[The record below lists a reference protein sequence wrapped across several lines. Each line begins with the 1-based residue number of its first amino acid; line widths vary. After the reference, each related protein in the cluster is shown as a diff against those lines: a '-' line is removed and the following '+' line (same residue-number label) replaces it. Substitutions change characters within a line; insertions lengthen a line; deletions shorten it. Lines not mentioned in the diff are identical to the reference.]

1 MSDPDGPRLVACTVE
16 RRGRFLVALPFF
28 DEGQQLALGRRS
40 GLAVEAGELVVVETA
55 GSSARVAERL
65 GSPDDVENVLRA
77 LLLQRGLAREW
88 PQGALREARR
98 ASGKPESEGQRTDLL
113 ELETITIDP
122 PTARDFDDAISVEP
136 DGDGVRAFVHIA
148 DVASYVAPD
157 GELDA
162 EAGRRTCS
170 VYVPGAVE
178 PMLPLELSADA
189 CSLRPGEVRRVVSIE
204 VRVGADG
211 KVGAPHV
218 RRALIRSRA
227 RLTYDEAHDVL
238 AGRLHHP
245 NGDLLARADA
255 LARDLRERR
264 HARGAFTLGAREL
277 AFEVADGRVVDAHW
291 DEEPRAHALVEELM
305 LLANEAVGGL
315 LARARRP
322 ALYRVHEHPKHE
334 ALLALAARLTALGL
348 PVVPLPE
355 RASGPEASQAVARQA
370 ELLAPILRE
379 RPATREAFGSLLL
392 RTLELARYDPVN
404 VGHAALASPAYVHF
418 TSPIRR
424 YPDIV
429 VHRATCALAGL
440 GETAP
445 KARDLP
451 EIALRCSQREREA
464 ADAERRA
471 DAICLAFLLKDRLRR
486 DGWHQPF
493 EGVVTGLISRRPVR
507 ALRRR
512 LRGLSA
518 GAPTR
523 RARALRQRRARRGA
537 RGPQL
542 GATHPPGRRALL
554 RRHGRRPSARA
565 GDPRRPA
572 RERGPAPAFA
582 PGEED
587 DPATTAQAPETQA
600 DLGRTPELVVVPGG
614 TERASG
620 TRSTL
625 ARSS

>member
-1 MSDPDGPRLVACTVE
+1 MWRRTVSWMPRPGAAPAACTCPG
-16 RRGRFLVALPFF
+16 RGADAATR
-28 DEGQQLALGRRS
+28 ALGRR
-40 GLAVEAGELVVVETA
+40 
-55 GSSARVAERL
+55 
-65 GSPDDVENVLRA
+65 
-77 LLLQRGLAREW
+77 LQPAPGRGPPGGQHRG
-88 PQGALREARR
+88 PRRRRRQGRR
-98 ASGKPESEGQRTDLL
+98 AARAPRAHPQPCSADLRRGARGAGGAPAPPERRPAGT
-113 ELETITIDP
+113 
-122 PTARDFDDAISVEP
+122 
-136 DGDGVRAFVHIA
+136 
-148 DVASYVAPD
+148 
-157 GELDA
+157 
-162 EAGRRTCS
+162 GRR
-170 VYVPGAVE
+170 A
-178 PMLPLELSADA
+178 
-189 CSLRPGEVRRVVSIE
+189 
-204 VRVGADG
+204 
-211 KVGAPHV
+211 
-218 RRALIRSRA
+218 RARSRA
-227 RLTYDEAHDVL
+227 
-238 AGRLHHP
+238 
-245 NGDLLARADA
+245 
-255 LARDLRERR
+255 RR
-264 HARGAFTLGAREL
+264 HARGAFTLAAREL

-348 PVVPLPE
+348 PVVPLPSE
-355 RASGPEASQAVARQA
+355 RAARRPRRRWPGRRSCSRRSCASGRRRARPSA
-370 ELLAPILRE
+370 ACSCARSNSRATTRSTRARRARLAGLR
-379 RPATREAFGSLLL
+379 AFHL
-392 RTLELARYDPVN
+392 
-404 VGHAALASPAYVHF
+404 
-418 TSPIRR
+418 PIRR

-445 KARDLP
+445 KARELP
-451 EIALRCSQREREA
+451 EVALRCSQREREA

-512 LRGLSA
+512 LRGLPA
-518 GAPTR
+518 GAPPR
-523 RARALRQRRARRGA
+523 CARALRQRRARRRA

-582 PGEED
+582 PGQED
-587 DPATTAQAPETQA
+587 DAATTAQAPETQA
-600 DLGRTPELVVVPGG
+600 DRRTPEL
-614 TERASG
+614 A
-620 TRSTL
+620 
-625 ARSS
+625 